1 MKRKSP
7 QAIYQAEKERARR
20 ERRTP
25 HARLM
30 AEARREYERMLAQS
44 EAARKGGRPRKTAK
58 ARGDAPADEE

>member
-1 MKRKSP
+1 MKRKTP

-30 AEARREYERMLAQS
+30 AEARREYERLLAQN
-44 EAARKGGRPRKTAK
+44 EAARKGGRPKKSKSRDSDDAK
-58 ARGDAPADEE
+58 